1 MKRFLKTLGF
11 VVLRELKI
19 IRVRPIFLLASV
31 AVLAFNAFFYTTF
44 LRDGLPHDMPVGVV
58 DMDHTSTS
66 RNFAINLDAMQLTK
80 VIYYDDH
87 RVAQSDMQRGRIMGY
102 VVIPEHFNAEIQ
114 AQRRPTLPFYVNSLY
129 FVGGALSYKA
139 LMQMTITTNG
149 AVERQILRMKGVN
162 DREIMGRIQPIVLDQ
177 HQIGNVTTNYGVYLN
192 NVILPGILEMIVILL
207 IIYAVGQELKYG
219 TSKHLLKKTRGNM
232 EIAMLG
238 KLIPYTLIFLVLGFS
253 LVFFLYHWMHYPMA
267 GSIWHM
273 GIAITALVLASEAA
287 ALFIISMVPTLR
299 LAISVGAIYSILG
312 LTMAGFTLPLDGMP
326 EVIRPLANIFPL
338 RHYYLFYVQEGIYGA
353 GFAAWWPYLIYMLVF
368 LFLPALGFKRLR
380 HAYTYLD
387 YPRN

>member
-1 MKRFLKTLGF
+1 M
-11 VVLRELKI
+11 
-19 IRVRPIFLLASV
+19 
-31 AVLAFNAFFYTTF
+31 
-44 LRDGLPHDMPVGVV
+44 
-58 DMDHTSTS
+58 
-66 RNFAINLDAMQLTK
+66 
-80 VIYYDDH
+80 
-87 RVAQSDMQRGRIMGY
+87 
-102 VVIPEHFNAEIQ
+102 
-114 AQRRPTLPFYVNSLY
+114 
-129 FVGGALSYKA
+129 
-139 LMQMTITTNG
+139 
-149 AVERQILRMKGVN
+149 
-162 DREIMGRIQPIVLDQ
+162 
-177 HQIGNVTTNYGVYLN
+177 
-192 NVILPGILEMIVILL
+192 
-207 IIYAVGQELKYG
+207 
-219 TSKHLLKKTRGNM
+219 TRGNM

-353 GFAAWWPYLIYMLVF
+353 GFAAWWPFLVYMLVF
-368 LFLPALGFKRLR
+368 LFLPALGFKRLS

>member
-19 IRVRPIFLLASV
+19 IRIRPIFLLASV

-44 LRDGLPHDMPVGVV
+44 LRDGLPHDMPVGIV
-58 DMDHTSTS
+58 DMDHSSTS
-66 RNFAINLDAMQLTK
+66 RNFAVNLDAMQLTR
-80 VIYYDDH
+80 VIHYDDH
-87 RVAQSDMQRGRIMGY
+87 RMAQQDMQRGRIMGY
-102 VVIPEHFNAEIQ
+102 VVIPEDFNAEIQ
-114 AQRRPTLPFYVNSLY
+114 SQRRPTLPFYVNSLY

-139 LMQMTITTNG
+139 MLQMTITTNG
-149 AVERQILRMKGVN
+149 AVERQVLRMKGVN

-219 TSKHLLKKTRGNM
+219 TSKHLLKRTRGNM

-267 GSIWHM
+267 SPIW
-273 GIAITALVLASEAA
+273 
-287 ALFIISMVPTLR
+287 R
-299 LAISVGAIYSILG
+299 LWS
-312 LTMAGFTLPLDGMP
+312 
-326 EVIRPLANIFPL
+326 
-338 RHYYLFYVQEGIYGA
+338 
-353 GFAAWWPYLIYMLVF
+353 
-368 LFLPALGFKRLR
+368 
-380 HAYTYLD
+380 
-387 YPRN
+387 

>member
-19 IRVRPIFLLASV
+19 IRIRPIFLLASV
-31 AVLAFNAFFYTTF
+31 VVLAFNAFFYTTF

-58 DMDHTSTS
+58 DMDHSSTS
-66 RNFAINLDAMQLTK
+66 RNFALNLDAMQLTE
-80 VIYYDDH
+80 VIHYDDH
-87 RVAQSDMQRGRIMGY
+87 RVAQQDMQRGRIMGY
-102 VVIPEHFNAEIQ
+102 VVIPENFNAEIQ
-114 AQRRPTLPFYVNSLY
+114 SQRRPTLPFYVNSLY

-139 LMQMTITTNG
+139 MLQMTITTNG
-149 AVERQILRMKGVN
+149 AVERQVLRMKGVN
-162 DREIMGRIQPIVLDQ
+162 DREIMGRIQPIVLSQ

-219 TSKHLLKKTRGNM
+219 TSKHLLKMTRGNM
-232 EIAMLG
+232 EIAMFG
-238 KLIPYTLIFLVLGFS
+238 KLIPYTLIFLMLGFS
-253 LVFFLYHWMHYPMA
+253 LVFFLYHWMHYPIA
-267 GSIWHM
+267 GSVWSM
-273 GIAITALVLASEAA
+273 ALAITALVLASEAV

-312 LTMAGFTLPLDGMP
+312 ITMAGFTLPLDGMP
-326 EVIRPLANIFPL
+326 ELIRPLANIFPL
-338 RHYYLFYVQEGIYGA
+338 RHYYLFYVQEAIYGA

-368 LFLPALGFKRLR
+368 LFLPSLGFKRLR
-380 HAYTYLD
+380 HAYYYLD